1 MHIFF
6 KCKIFSRRQRHTG
19 RRNTLYCRV
28 GSKVYKEHR
37 AVDCARALEIRNEEV
52 RLFKRDTDSRKHNGK
67 VCIGA
72 ADLRLTCYLS
82 RKVCMRHTGA
92 GENRQF
98 LSADKRIQPVDCGN
112 SRLNKF
118 GGIVSRGGIYR
129 RAVYIKRFFGDYF
142 GTAVNNLA
150 HTGENTS
157 EHIGRNAEL
166 NSVAEKTHLALRKVK
181 SRRAFKKLNEDIIAV
196 YFKHTAAADGT
207 VRQFYFAKLIIFDA
221 FNSADKHKRSGDFF
235 YRLVFSY
242 HYLSSLSV
250 RAASSAVI
258 SLSISSYSATYFSG
272 SALFALPIFSLTGRS
287 AIFSISAPRL
297 SASPDFL

>member
-1 MHIFF
+1 
-6 KCKIFSRRQRHTG
+6 
-19 RRNTLYCRV
+19 
-28 GSKVYKEHR
+28 
-37 AVDCARALEIRNEEV
+37 
-52 RLFKRDTDSRKHNGK
+52 
-67 VCIGA
+67 
-72 ADLRLTCYLS
+72 
-82 RKVCMRHTGA
+82 MRHTGA

-150 HTGENTS
+150 HTGKNTS

-166 NSVAEKTHLALRKVK
+166 NSVTEKTHLALRKVK
-181 SRRAFKKLNEDIIAV
+181 SCRAFKKLNENVVAV
-196 YFKHTAAADGT
+196 DFKHAATADGT
-207 VRQFYFAKLIIFDA
+207 VRKLDFAELVIFDA
-221 FNSADKHKRSGDFF
+221 LNPPDKHKRAGDFF

-250 RAASSAVI
+250 RAESSAVI
-258 SLSISSYSATYFSG
+258 SLSISSNSATYFSG
-272 SALFALPIFSLTGRS
+272 SALFALPILSLTGSS
-287 AIFSISAPRL
+287 AIFSISAPRV